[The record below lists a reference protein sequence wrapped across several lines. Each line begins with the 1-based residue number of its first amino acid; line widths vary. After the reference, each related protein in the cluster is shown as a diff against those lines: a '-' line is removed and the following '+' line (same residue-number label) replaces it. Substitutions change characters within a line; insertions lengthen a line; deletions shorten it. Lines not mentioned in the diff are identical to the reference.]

1 MEAINFNFIDLLSQ
15 GAGIL
20 IFKIPILILLFVYT
34 IFTFI
39 VIQRIN
45 ALNRT
50 INVIAAHASQLL
62 QIFAV
67 IQCLLALSLFL
78 VCLVIV

>member
-1 MEAINFNFIDLLSQ
+1 MEIPNLLDFLFQ

-20 IFKIPILILLFVYT
+20 IFKIPILILLIVYI
-34 IFTFI
+34 IFLFI

-50 INVIAAHASQLL
+50 ITIVAAHASRLL
-62 QIFAV
+62 QLFA
-67 IQCLLALSLFL
+67 IILFFLALSLFL
-78 VCLVIV
+78 LALVIV

>member
-1 MEAINFNFIDLLSQ
+1 MEIPNITDFIFQ
-15 GAGIL
+15 GSGIL
-20 IFKIPILILLFVYT
+20 IFKIPILILLFVYV

-50 INVIAAHASQLL
+50 INIVASHASRLL
-62 QIFAV
+62 QLFAI
-67 IQCLLALSLFL
+67 IQFFLSLSLFL
-78 VCLVIV
+78 LCLVIV

>member
-1 MEAINFNFIDLLSQ
+1 METFDFNITNLVFQ
-15 GAGIL
+15 GSGIL
-20 IFKIPILILLFVYT
+20 VFKIPILILLFLYI

-50 INVIAAHASQLL
+50 ITVVALHASRLL
-62 QIFAV
+62 QIFAF
-67 IQCLLALSLFL
+67 IQFLLGILLFL
-78 VCLVIV
+78 FSFIVL

>member
-1 MEAINFNFIDLLSQ
+1 MEIPSITDFIFFST
-15 GAGIL
+15 GIL
-20 IFKIPILILLFVYT
+20 IIKIPLLILLFVYI

-50 INVIAAHASQLL
+50 VTVVAANASR
-62 QIFAV
+62 V
-67 IQCLLALSLFL
+67 IQLFAIFQFFLALSLFL
-78 VCLVIV
+78 LALVIV

>member
-1 MEAINFNFIDLLSQ
+1 MDIPEIDITAFIFQ
-15 GAGIL
+15 GTGIL
-20 IFKIPILILLFVYT
+20 VFKIPVLILLFIYI

-50 INVIAAHASQLL
+50 VNVVAVHASQLL
-62 QIFAV
+62 QVFAYV
-67 IQCLLALSLFL
+67 QFFLALSLFL
-78 VCLVIV
+78 LCLVIV

>member
-1 MEAINFNFIDLLSQ
+1 METFSFNITDLVFQ

-20 IFKIPILILLFVYT
+20 VFKIPILILLFVYI

-39 VIQRIN
+39 VIQRVN

-50 INVIAAHASQLL
+50 INVVAAHASRLL
-62 QIFAV
+62 QVFAV
-67 IQCLLALSLFL
+67 IQFFLAISLFL
-78 VCLVIV
+78 LCLVIV